1 MARIVI
7 WRGCESENQTNSHN
21 KATRPNTSPPDQVS
35 LLMFVNGGIFKI
47 FRLSLN
53 LYIFFWKKALHA
65 SLRKDYIY

>member
-7 WRGCESENQTNSHN
+7 WRAWESENQTNSHN
-21 KATRPNTSPPDQVS
+21 KTTRPNTSPPDRVS
-35 LLMFVNGGIFKI
+35 PLMFVNGGIFKI

-53 LYIFFWKKALHA
+53 LYMFLEKALHA